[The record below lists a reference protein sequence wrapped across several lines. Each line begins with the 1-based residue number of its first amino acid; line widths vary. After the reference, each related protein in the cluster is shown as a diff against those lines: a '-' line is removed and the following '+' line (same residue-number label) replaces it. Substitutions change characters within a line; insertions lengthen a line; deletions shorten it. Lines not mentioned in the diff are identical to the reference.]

1 MFVGIDWSGDKKS
14 FQSGIA
20 VATATVGVPSPVIVQ
35 RRWSRDSVVKWLCEQ
50 ANERRILV
58 GIDFAF
64 AHPFVDRECYYP
76 GFGRA
81 PRTPCELW
89 AFVDR
94 VAAERPNFYAAEPIR
109 DSEVGDW
116 YQFQGRQNARYAWR
130 LRGTENAAAQCKG
143 VSPKNTFNAIGRSV
157 AEGSLAGMRVL
168 HYLHKEHRDLFRIWP
183 MEDIVRE
190 NPPSSKFT
198 PLSTGRR
205 VNLRTANQRMNTSG
219 MRYCPPKR
227 FDTTRKKASVGIVNS
242 APTPKKKRAG
252 YLVSLR
258 STPVGIESPTGA
270 ELRLSYCH
278 RGIFRR
284 VSGGKC
290 PRPPPH
296 GGHDSP
302 SESRPAGA
310 GDCGHFHSANAK

>member
-183 MEDIVRE
+183 MEDIC
-190 NPPSSKFT
+190 
-198 PLSTGRR
+198 
-205 VNLRTANQRMNTSG
+205 SG
-219 MRYCPPKR
+219 KSAIVEIYPT
-227 FDTTRKKASVGIVNS
+227 FYRKKGKFKDGESENEHERDALLS
-242 APTPKKKRAG
+242 AEAIRHYAQKGECWNR
-252 YLVSLR
+252 
-258 STPVGIESPTGA
+258 EQ
-270 ELRLSYCH
+270 C
-278 RGIFRR
+278 
-284 VSGGKC
+284 
-290 PRPPPH
+290 
-296 GGHDSP
+296 
-302 SESRPAGA
+302 
-310 GDCGHFHSANAK
+310 ANAKEKEGWIFGVPPFYAGRD